1 MAYASK
7 AFDHLGIIFAS
18 RAERGWTPS
27 CGMPGAGHLVPAGR
41 IRTAALNPRSL
52 ISRGG
57 ARQDGAWEPA

>member
-1 MAYASK
+1 MAYAGK
-7 AFDHLGIIFAS
+7 TFDHLGMIFAS
-18 RAERGWTPS
+18 RAERGWTLS

-41 IRTAALNPRSL
+41 VRAAALNPRSL

>member
-7 AFDHLGIIFAS
+7 GSIIWGLFCIRG
-18 RAERGWTPS
+18 RARLDPQLRDAG
-27 CGMPGAGHLVPAGR
+27 CRAPGARGR

-57 ARQDGAWEPA
+57 ACQDGAWELA

>member
-1 MAYASK
+1 M
-7 AFDHLGIIFAS
+7 
-18 RAERGWTPS
+18 RAERGWTLS

-57 ARQDGAWEPA
+57 ACQDGAWELAGPRLGARQARLLTPYA

>member
-1 MAYASK
+1 MAYAGK

-41 IRTAALNPRSL
+41 IRTAALNLHSL
-52 ISRGG
+52 ISRG
-57 ARQDGAWEPA
+57 ARQGGAWELA